1 MLSVF
6 SRSLENLFKNEF
18 KIQKVCNLQQAS
30 RSSAPSKQSLSPSQ
44 SLLFSI
50 HFGALF
56 GPPFGQLNLLSGQVI
71 AVQFFSSVPSVQSL

>member
-18 KIQKVCNLQQAS
+18 KIQKLFNLQQAS